1 MKAYAGA
8 PEESREVTRKEL
20 KGGWAELFP
29 NSRSDSVLASP
40 FTGCRLVAGA
50 IRLIDVGNLR
60 NKRVIRVGVCEH
72 GADRKQ
78 NLRNGE
84 GRAPLVPQDIQ
95 TDTSVRVDVGVVN
108 ASGEVN
114 LGRLERVVGREVDG
128 EEENTSG
135 VWRVARTHD
144 SSLPVEQ
151 IISDGTSGAGGGG
164 IPAQIS
170 EFLVNALKSHD
181 DEKVRERI
189 EGERDWK

>member
-78 NLRNGE
+78 NYNKTSQRFHSRLRDMFGKGFRN
-84 GRAPLVPQDIQ
+84 
-95 TDTSVRVDVGVVN
+95 
-108 ASGEVN
+108 
-114 LGRLERVVGREVDG
+114 
-128 EEENTSG
+128 
-135 VWRVARTHD
+135 
-144 SSLPVEQ
+144 
-151 IISDGTSGAGGGG
+151 
-164 IPAQIS
+164 
-170 EFLVNALKSHD
+170 
-181 DEKVRERI
+181 
-189 EGERDWK
+189 